1 MGRKTMKATMNAKD
15 RIDDLRSCAVFKTAI
30 GWCGLVM
37 ARGKVRRLYIGYAS
51 PRQLKRHIRNAFGDD
66 ICFKHSTAMKM
77 IIQKLRSCCA
87 GKKVSLSSVPLD
99 WSSLTPFQQKVLRAA
114 ARIPCGS
121 VATYGGLARKIGS
134 PRGARAVGNALGRN
148 PFPLLIPCHRVI
160 KGDGGIGGFSGV
172 AGVPLKKK
180 LLGLEGVCL
189 V

>member
-1 MGRKTMKATMNAKD
+1 MKATMNAKD
-15 RIDDLRSCAVFKTAI
+15 RIHDLRSCAVFKTAI

-37 ARGKVRRLYIGYAS
+37 AREKVRGFFIGYSS
-51 PRQLKRHIRNAFGDD
+51 PHQLRQHIRDAFTEDMRLKRSADMQLI
-66 ICFKHSTAMKM
+66 ISTLK
-77 IIQKLRSCCA
+77 RYCSE
-87 GKKVSLSSVPLD
+87 KKVSLSGVPLD
-99 WSSLTPFQQKVLRAA
+99 WSPLTPFQQKVLRAA
-114 ARIPCGS
+114 ARIPYGR
-121 VATYGGLARKIGS
+121 VDTYGGLARKIGS